1 MHSLKRS
8 NSQIPVFKGLLKSKE
23 KSAIFS
29 KRPGSVVKW
38 SNVLERSIVDQKP
51 LRFDDFEEKQRKRQE
66 ERQRKQ

>member
-1 MHSLKRS
+1 M
-8 NSQIPVFKGLLKSKE
+8 KSKE

-38 SNVLERSIVDQKP
+38 SNVLERSIVDERP
-51 LRFDDFEEKQRKRQE
+51 LKFDDFEEKRRKRQE